1 MLTSNLKILGIV
13 IVVCAFCYGNAVRYR
28 KVGDLGLVMDLIEH
42 QYVDQ
47 SKAEDLYNAAM
58 KGMIDSLDPYSGYVP
73 PSSIISFRSVL
84 EQEFGGLGVS
94 LDGPPRRDRFTVVSA
109 LFDSPAYRAGVKPGD
124 VILEVDGQ
132 KVDGIAFEQLTSK
145 LRGKEGT
152 KVQLLLKR
160 GEEAE
165 PFAVDVTRGIIEV
178 ESVLGDQRKED
189 GSWDYRMAADSSIA
203 YLRIE
208 LFGEKTHEELRKAI
222 QGLEGISGLI
232 IDLRDNSGGLLESA
246 ITVCDYFLDE
256 GVIVETKGRQVSD
269 RETFHAKPGVLVPN
283 DTPIIVL
290 VNQYSASAS
299 EIMAACLQDNGR
311 AKVVGMRTFGKGSV
325 QNVIPLDG
333 GRAALRLTTAYYF
346 PPSGKMIHRRKG
358 ALEEEIWGVMPD
370 PGCEIDIDTT
380 QVEAVIERFRKRSD
394 PINYLN
400 PLKSEAPAVE
410 RDPTLSTDPQLQKAL
425 ELLQAAKGSA

>member
-58 KGMIDSLDPYSGYVP
+58 KGMVDSLDPYSGYVP
-73 PSSIISFRSVL
+73 PSSIVSFRSVL

-132 KVDGIAFEQLTSK
+132 KVDGIEFEQLTSK

-160 GEEAE
+160 GDDAE
-165 PFAVDVTRGIIEV
+165 PFVVDVTRGIIEV

-189 GSWDYRMAADSSIA
+189 GSWDYRLAADPSIA

-222 QGLEGISGLI
+222 QSLEGISGVI

-246 ITVCDYFLDE
+246 ITICDYFLDD
-256 GVIVETKGRQVSD
+256 GVVVETKGRQVAD
-269 RETFHAKPGVLVPN
+269 RETFYAKPGVLVPN
-283 DTPIIVL
+283 DIPMIVL
-290 VNQYSASAS
+290 VNENSASAS

-346 PPSGKMIHRRKG
+346 PPSGKMIHRRKD
-358 ALEEEIWGVMPD
+358 AKPEEHWGVMPD
-370 PGCEIDIDTT
+370 QGCEIDIDTT
-380 QVEAVIERFRKRSD
+380 QIEAMIDRFRKRSD
-394 PINYLN
+394 PANYSK
-400 PLKSEAPAVE
+400 PKESEASESEP
-410 RDPTLSTDPQLQKAL
+410 DPTLSADPQLKKAL
-425 ELLQAAKGSA
+425 ELVLATKASA